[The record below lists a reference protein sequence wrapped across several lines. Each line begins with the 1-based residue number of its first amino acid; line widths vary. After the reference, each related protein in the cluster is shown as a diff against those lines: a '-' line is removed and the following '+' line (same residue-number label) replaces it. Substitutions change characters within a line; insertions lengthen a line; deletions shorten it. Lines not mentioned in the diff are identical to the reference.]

1 MFEMTPSVID
11 ARSCVPFESQKLEF
25 SSTCQN
31 FIELPRCELEVSYTI
46 CFKWPHKKS
55 HKGCKSGERAG
66 DKTGQLRPIEEAKID
81 KMQFDVVDLL
91 ILSVGRVEDDK
102 DVITVHAAFS
112 KL

>member
-11 ARSCVPFESQKLEF
+11 ARSCVPFEPQKLEF

-31 FIELPRCELEVSYTI
+31 FIELPGCQLESHTQSVLNGSI
-46 CFKWPHKKS
+46 KKV
-55 HKGCKSGERAG
+55 
-66 DKTGQLRPIEEAKID
+66 TIEEAID

-102 DVITVHAAFS
+102 DVIPVRAAFS

>member
-1 MFEMTPSVID
+1 MFEMPPSVID
-11 ARSCVPFESQKLEF
+11 ARSCVPFESQKPEF

-31 FIELPRCELEVSYTI
+31 FIELPRCQLESHTQSVLCGPI
-46 CFKWPHKKS
+46 KKS
-55 HKGCKSGERAG
+55 QGFKSGERAG
-66 DKTGQLRPIEEAKID
+66 DKTGQLRPIEEATD

-102 DVITVHAAFS
+102 NVIPVRAAFS

>member
-11 ARSCVPFESQKLEF
+11 ARSCVPFEPQKLEF

-31 FIELPRCELEVSYTI
+31 FIELPRCQLESHTQSVLNGPI
-46 CFKWPHKKS
+46 KKS
-55 HKGCKSGERAG
+55 QGFKSGDRSG
-66 DKTGQLRPIEEAKID
+66 DKTCQLRPIEEAID
-81 KMQFDVVDLL
+81 KMQFDVVDVL

-102 DVITVHAAFS
+102 DVIPIRAAFF